1 MRFLFRKVEVRYFY
15 RESRVAVEGCEQVP
29 PSAYRV
35 AALRALDACLS
46 VGLPA
51 QRQTRKARSQFEA
64 RLRLPFPRRDPLPHA
79 EILFQLRDTGGAHL
93 KVGHVDLMRGLIRG
107 RPFRRYRF
115 RQAWPAAPVRMCC
128 LLVQPFQLQLECRRQ
143 SMAKTTRRGSDCVC
157 NASLGHRTPRRLL
170 PAPE

>member
-79 EILFQLRDTGGAHL
+79 ENLLLLADPGRA
-93 KVGHVDLMRGLIRG
+93 GL
-107 RPFRRYRF
+107 
-115 RQAWPAAPVRMCC
+115 
-128 LLVQPFQLQLECRRQ
+128 
-143 SMAKTTRRGSDCVC
+143 
-157 NASLGHRTPRRLL
+157 
-170 PAPE
+170 